1 MGTLAPGPHA
11 DNLGRDHVGHDADG
25 DHHVGHLH
33 VGRHHVV
40 DGVAPGSDV
49 VSTEDLD
56 TAIAAVKAASAALRT
71 APSADVGPA
80 EVSAVI
86 GALRELVWNV
96 TALTGTVAARYE
108 TIGALRHDHGD
119 DPAVAVEMIGL
130 RLGDARG
137 WLVQVDESLG
147 ATHDHA
153 ARLARP

>member
-1 MGTLAPGPHA
+1 MAWLYWKNPVARPGRYVTLATRQREPSVDPM
-11 DNLGRDHVGHDADG
+11 NEVTLGRRAG
-25 DHHVGHLH
+25 
-33 VGRHHVV
+33 GRI
-40 DGVAPGSDV
+40 

-56 TAIAAVKAASAALRT
+56 TAIAAVKAAAAELRT

-80 EVSAVI
+80 DVSAVI

-96 TALTGTVAARYE
+96 TSLTGVVAARYE
-108 TIGALRHDHGD
+108 NIGALRHDHGD

-130 RLGDARG
+130 RLGEAQG

-153 ARLARP
+153 ARLARS